1 MPPPLALVGQKGE
14 EWMQG
19 KALMAMVW
27 GVCGFYDV
35 ESAIVLDFEAI
46 FGYDVTR

>member
-14 EWMQG
+14 EWIQG

-27 GVCGFYDV
+27 GVGGFCDV
-35 ESAIVLDFEAI
+35 EITI
-46 FGYDVTR
+46 FGL